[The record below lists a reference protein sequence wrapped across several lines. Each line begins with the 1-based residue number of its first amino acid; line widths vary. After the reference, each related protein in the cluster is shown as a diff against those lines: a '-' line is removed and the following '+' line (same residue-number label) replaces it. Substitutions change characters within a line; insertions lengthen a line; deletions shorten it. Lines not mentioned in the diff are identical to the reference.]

1 MTLCCLTAAVLVLL
15 SVGTMIARY
24 RTVGDEVETPTG
36 PNTWKLTL
44 TVHGNAEAGARV
56 YTSAPLDFRR
66 QHVLREQVRSHQLE
80 PKPSD
85 SKDPRRRSVVWIL
98 RTGTK
103 PGPFKL
109 RCEYTCAVEVAQP
122 SSGMDKTGRSAST
135 PPRGRYLDAEPRT
148 GPERERLSAL
158 ACQLTEGH
166 DKLGDR
172 ARALFD
178 YVKKEITNEPSVEE
192 PHDNVGAVQCL
203 ADGAGDA
210 AAKSRLLVTL
220 LRLSN
225 IPARIVTGIVLSRGP
240 RQSAHR
246 WVEAWVHERWVPM
259 CPFNHHFGHI
269 PPSYLVFTVGDLPL
283 VRGKQVRDLDF
294 GYLVERVKE
303 GEHVEADVSW
313 PRRFFRSVS
322 LYMLPPA
329 EQRLAKFLLLLPV
342 AALIVCIFRNVI
354 GIVTFGT
361 FAPALLGL
369 AFRDVASLPG
379 ILVFL
384 LILLVGWLMRRV
396 LNRYHLLQVPRIALL
411 LTLVVTVLLV
421 VIVLANH
428 FSMPATRYISLFPMI
443 ILTGMI
449 ERFWTLEEEDG
460 TVASFKRLLTTLG
473 VSAILALIL
482 SIPALSRQLFRYPET
497 LGLVMAAL
505 LLIGRYTGYRLSELF
520 RFRDFLRPPAP
531 GPLKIAS

>member
-1 MTLCCLTAAVLVLL
+1 
-15 SVGTMIARY
+15 
-24 RTVGDEVETPTG
+24 
-36 PNTWKLTL
+36 
-44 TVHGNAEAGARV
+44 
-56 YTSAPLDFRR
+56 
-66 QHVLREQVRSHQLE
+66 
-80 PKPSD
+80 
-85 SKDPRRRSVVWIL
+85 
-98 RTGTK
+98 
-103 PGPFKL
+103 
-109 RCEYTCAVEVAQP
+109 
-122 SSGMDKTGRSAST
+122 
-135 PPRGRYLDAEPRT
+135 
-148 GPERERLSAL
+148 
-158 ACQLTEGH
+158 
-166 DKLGDR
+166 
-172 ARALFD
+172 
-178 YVKKEITNEPSVEE
+178 
-192 PHDNVGAVQCL
+192 
-203 ADGAGDA
+203 
-210 AAKSRLLVTL
+210 
-220 LRLSN
+220 
-225 IPARIVTGIVLSRGP
+225 
-240 RQSAHR
+240 
-246 WVEAWVHERWVPM
+246 
-259 CPFNHHFGHI
+259 
-269 PPSYLVFTVGDLPL
+269 
-283 VRGKQVRDLDF
+283 
-294 GYLVERVKE
+294 
-303 GEHVEADVSW
+303 
-313 PRRFFRSVS
+313 
-322 LYMLPPA
+322 MLPPE

-342 AALIVCIFRNVI
+342 AALIVCVFRNVI

-428 FSMPATRYISLFPMI
+428 FSMRATRYISLFPMI

-473 VSAILALIL
+473 VSAVLALIL